1 MSYIYCIT
9 NHVNGKK
16 YIGKTTSSVSKRW
29 KEHCRD
35 YKKERCKDRPLY
47 RAMNKYGIDSF
58 SIEMLEECS
67 SKESSGRETYWIN
80 EFKTYGNGYNATT
93 GGDGSIIWNYDEI
106 RELYAAGHSMKDT
119 AKIVGCH
126 PDTVSKVVKDIKRSH
141 NNSKSRCGSCKPP
154 VKIEQYNED
163 ILVQVFDSVAD
174 AAHWCVDNGYAK
186 TYNGG
191 VRSHI
196 SNAAK
201 HKTKTAYG
209 YRWEYAQ

>member
-80 EFKTYGNGYNATT
+80 EFKPMVMVIMPLPVEMVLLFGTMMKFVSSTLL
-93 GGDGSIIWNYDEI
+93 DI
-106 RELYAAGHSMKDT
+106 R
-119 AKIVGCH
+119 
-126 PDTVSKVVKDIKRSH
+126 
-141 NNSKSRCGSCKPP
+141 
-154 VKIEQYNED
+154 
-163 ILVQVFDSVAD
+163 
-174 AAHWCVDNGYAK
+174 
-186 TYNGG
+186 
-191 VRSHI
+191 
-196 SNAAK
+196 
-201 HKTKTAYG
+201 
-209 YRWEYAQ
+209 

>member
-35 YKKERCKDRPLY
+35 YKKERC
-47 RAMNKYGIDSF
+47 
-58 SIEMLEECS
+58 
-67 SKESSGRETYWIN
+67 
-80 EFKTYGNGYNATT
+80 
-93 GGDGSIIWNYDEI
+93 
-106 RELYAAGHSMKDT
+106 KDT

-163 ILVQVFDSVAD
+163 MLVQVFDSVAD

>member
-80 EFKTYGNGYNATT
+80 EFKTYGNATT

-106 RELYAAGHSMKDT
+106 RELYAARHSMKET

-141 NNSKSRCGSCKPP
+141 SNSES
-154 VKIEQYNED
+154 
-163 ILVQVFDSVAD
+163 
-174 AAHWCVDNGYAK
+174 HWCVDNGYAK

>member
-1 MSYIYCIT
+1 MATINDFKREISELVKAQKVAKRINHQSEVYRNRGLLHAMYVAYYILKHKLVGDAQEAYYKQ
-9 NHVNGKK
+9 VLDSWKKLKFNG
-16 YIGKTTSSVSKRW
+16 W
-29 KEHCRD
+29 
-35 YKKERCKDRPLY
+35 
-47 RAMNKYGIDSF
+47 YG
-58 SIEMLEECS
+58 CS
-67 SKESSGRETYWIN
+67 
-80 EFKTYGNGYNATT
+80 

-163 ILVQVFDSVAD
+163 MLVQVFDSVAD

>member
-1 MSYIYCIT
+1 M
-9 NHVNGKK
+9 
-16 YIGKTTSSVSKRW
+16 
-29 KEHCRD
+29 KE
-35 YKKERCKDRPLY
+35 
-47 RAMNKYGIDSF
+47 
-58 SIEMLEECS
+58 
-67 SKESSGRETYWIN
+67 
-80 EFKTYGNGYNATT
+80 
-93 GGDGSIIWNYDEI
+93 
-106 RELYAAGHSMKDT
+106 T

-141 NNSKSRCGSCKPP
+141 SN
-154 VKIEQYNED
+154 
-163 ILVQVFDSVAD
+163 SVAD

>member
-1 MSYIYCIT
+1 
-9 NHVNGKK
+9 
-16 YIGKTTSSVSKRW
+16 
-29 KEHCRD
+29 
-35 YKKERCKDRPLY
+35 
-47 RAMNKYGIDSF
+47 MNKYGIDSF

-67 SKESSGRETYWIN
+67 SKESSERETYWLN
-80 EFKTYGNGYNATT
+80 AFKTYGNGYNATT

-106 RELYAAGHSMKDT
+106 RELYAARHSMKET

-141 NNSKSRCGSCKPP
+141 SNSESHCGSCKPP

-163 ILVQVFDSVAD
+163 ILVQVFNSVAD

>member
-1 MSYIYCIT
+1 MELI
-9 NHVNGKK
+9 H
-16 YIGKTTSSVSKRW
+16 
-29 KEHCRD
+29 
-35 YKKERCKDRPLY
+35 
-47 RAMNKYGIDSF
+47 F

-106 RELYAAGHSMKDT
+106 RELYAARHSMKET

-141 NNSKSRCGSCKPP
+141 SNSESHCGSCKPP

-163 ILVQVFDSVAD
+163 ILVQVFNSVAD

>member
-1 MSYIYCIT
+1 MATIKQFKQEIANLVKAQKVAKNINDC
-9 NHVNGKK
+9 
-16 YIGKTTSSVSKRW
+16 SSVYYNRGRLHAMYVAYYILKHKLIGEAMDEYLAKVIKEW
-29 KEHCRD
+29 K
-35 YKKERCKDRPLY
+35 
-47 RAMNKYGIDSF
+47 S
-58 SIEMLEECS
+58 LETQ
-67 SKESSGRETYWIN
+67 GW
-80 EFKTYGNGYNATT
+80 
-93 GGDGSIIWNYDEI
+93 
-106 RELYAAGHSMKDT
+106 
-119 AKIVGCH
+119 
-126 PDTVSKVVKDIKRSH
+126 
-141 NNSKSRCGSCKPP
+141 CGSCKPP

-163 ILVQVFDSVAD
+163 MLVQVFDSVAD

>member
-1 MSYIYCIT
+1 
-9 NHVNGKK
+9 
-16 YIGKTTSSVSKRW
+16 
-29 KEHCRD
+29 
-35 YKKERCKDRPLY
+35 
-47 RAMNKYGIDSF
+47 MNKYGIDSF

-80 EFKTYGNGYNATT
+80 EFKTYGN
-93 GGDGSIIWNYDEI
+93 
-106 RELYAAGHSMKDT
+106 
-119 AKIVGCH
+119 
-126 PDTVSKVVKDIKRSH
+126 
-141 NNSKSRCGSCKPP
+141 
-154 VKIEQYNED
+154 
-163 ILVQVFDSVAD
+163 
-174 AAHWCVDNGYAK
+174 AK

>member
-80 EFKTYGNGYNATT
+80 EFKTYGNGYNAISLMQLSTRLRQHT
-93 GGDGSIIWNYDEI
+93 DIDGSMHNSSHLRNHII
-106 RELYAAGHSMKDT
+106 
-119 AKIVGCH
+119 
-126 PDTVSKVVKDIKRSH
+126 
-141 NNSKSRCGSCKPP
+141 
-154 VKIEQYNED
+154 
-163 ILVQVFDSVAD
+163 
-174 AAHWCVDNGYAK
+174 
-186 TYNGG
+186 
-191 VRSHI
+191 
-196 SNAAK
+196 
-201 HKTKTAYG
+201 HK
-209 YRWEYAQ
+209 

>member
-1 MSYIYCIT
+1 M
-9 NHVNGKK
+9 
-16 YIGKTTSSVSKRW
+16 
-29 KEHCRD
+29 
-35 YKKERCKDRPLY
+35 
-47 RAMNKYGIDSF
+47 
-58 SIEMLEECS
+58 
-67 SKESSGRETYWIN
+67 
-80 EFKTYGNGYNATT
+80 
-93 GGDGSIIWNYDEI
+93 
-106 RELYAAGHSMKDT
+106 
-119 AKIVGCH
+119 
-126 PDTVSKVVKDIKRSH
+126 SKVVKDIKRSH

-163 ILVQVFDSVAD
+163 MLVQVFDSVAD